1 MGQVASDSTC
11 QPPRPFFY
19 CAGKMKDNGLR
30 LEWRDASELEDNPVN
45 WRRHPQSQK
54 AALKDLLKEVGWA
67 GALLYNEA
75 THRLIDGHLRK
86 EVARGQ
92 KVPVLVGS
100 WTEAQEREILATLD
114 PVAAM
119 ARPDQDALIKLLAQV
134 ETGSQAVKDLLEA
147 LANGENLSL
156 PELGP
161 ELDESLAEGVA
172 LCTCPECG
180 NEHARTRK

>member
-1 MGQVASDSTC
+1 M
-11 QPPRPFFY
+11 
-19 CAGKMKDNGLR
+19 N
-30 LEWRDASELEDNPVN
+30 EI
-45 WRRHPQSQK
+45 
-54 AALKDLLKEVGWA
+54 GWA
-67 GALLYNEA
+67 GAIVAREA
-75 THRLIDGHLRK
+75 GNGELEIIDGHLRADIAGDV
-86 EVARGQ
+86 E
-92 KVPVLVGS
+92 VPVLVVDLN
-100 WTEAQEREILATLD
+100 EQETKTLLATYD

-180 NEHARTRK
+180 NEHARVRR